1 MNETKHI
8 TEAAGPNGDLSHL
21 GTDSSGKRWEDYD
34 YIKVP
39 LANGK
44 TGIID
49 VEKLLDDQQR
59 AQTVLGHLIPFLG
72 AFTGKLRTV
81 YTFHVDT
88 QATDG
93 YNLLVNPW
101 FTYNLTLEE
110 KVFVLAHEIMHCVL
124 NHMRRGKG
132 HDPEKSNIAAD
143 YECND
148 TLADEMKIVSPSVL
162 KGLGAYYDKKYDGW
176 GYEKIYADGNC
187 SSQGKSNKPSG
198 SDVEPQGGN
207 SQQNQRGSG
216 SSSKKSQQYSQD
228 FKDGWNQAME
238 DYKAGKLTI

>member
-8 TEAAGPNGDLSHL
+8 TESEGPNGNLSYI
-21 GTDSSGKRWEDYD
+21 GTDANGKRWEDYD

-59 AQTVLGHLIPFLG
+59 AKTVLGHLIPFLG

-81 YTFHVDT
+81 YTFHIDT

-132 HDPEKSNIAAD
+132 HNPDKSNIAAD

-176 GYEKIYADGNC
+176 GYEKIYAEGNC
-187 SSQGKSNKPSG
+187 SSQGKPNKQSG
-198 SDVEPQGGN
+198 SDVQPQSKDGQSGA
-207 SQQNQRGSG
+207 GSG
-216 SSSKKSQQYSQD
+216 SKKSQPHSQD